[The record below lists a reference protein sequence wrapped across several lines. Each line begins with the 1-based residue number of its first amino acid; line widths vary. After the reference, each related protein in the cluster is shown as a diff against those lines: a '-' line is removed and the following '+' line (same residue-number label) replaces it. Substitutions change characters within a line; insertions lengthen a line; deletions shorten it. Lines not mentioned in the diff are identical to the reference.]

1 MAHSTYK
8 MRKMNNFI
16 KLIEKEL
23 YSHNTFSLEF
33 IQKQIELL
41 FNLIKETKDI
51 DEAEMIF
58 GILGEIQFVLARA
71 IFKDKLG
78 VNQFLRQ
85 FVYDFDRIDDG
96 ETKIHL
102 FNKIK
107 SLEY

>member
-1 MAHSTYK
+1 

-23 YSHNTFSLEF
+23 YSQNTFNLDF

-41 FNLIKETKDI
+41 FDLIKETKNI
-51 DEAEMIF
+51 DEAELIF
-58 GILGEIQFVLARA
+58 KILEEIQFVLAKG
-71 IFKDKLG
+71 IFKDKLE

-85 FVYDFDRIDDG
+85 FVYDFDRIDDD